1 MVVVKCWQILE
12 RPIVRAFCSAFVQQT
27 FGEDSG
33 GCLLDP
39 KSPLCLDDPRGFGG
53 NGRQWAKCS
62 AQENW
67 LRAAKTGR
75 LYFRISFWRNFFFN
89 HYQHSTIFICTFHSL
104 AVSWWY
110 ERTGEIGARLC
121 ETKHAIAMHWQGST
135 TPQPHSN
142 LSLPCSSYSAL
153 STCSSLNCERDHG
166 WLSCSDCL
174 TVAGSDCNQY

>member
-33 GCLLDP
+33 GCSLDP

-62 AQENW
+62 ARENW
-67 LRAAKTGR
+67 LRAAKTGC
-75 LYFRISFWRNFFFN
+75 LHFRISIWKLFFFN
-89 HYQHSTIFICTFHSL
+89 HHQHSTIFICTFHSL

-110 ERTGEIGARLC
+110 ERTGEIGARFC
-121 ETKHAIAMHWQGST
+121 ETKHAIGKAQ
-135 TPQPHSN
+135 
-142 LSLPCSSYSAL
+142 LLPNHIP
-153 STCSSLNCERDHG
+153 TCLYLAPPILLYQLAQSWIVRETMDDSVVQTA
-166 WLSCSDCL
+166 WL
-174 TVAGSDCNQY
+174 